1 MYKFLDWIDIDKIDW
16 RQLSSNISDK
26 SIYILEKNINKIH
39 WLSFSQNINAQECI
53 EKIYF
58 FYSLRRVVVNRKVE
72 TFLYTPQQ
80 FLY

>member
-1 MYKFLDWIDIDKIDW
+1 MDEDTIFNKNTNLYKLCDWIDFKNLDKVDKVNW
-16 RQLSSNISDK
+16 DYLSSN
-26 SIYILEKNINKIH
+26 E
-39 WLSFSQNINAQECI
+39 NAQECI

-80 FLY
+80 YIY

>member
-1 MYKFLDWIDIDKIDW
+1 MVYNMSMNIYKLVDWIDFEKIDW
-16 RQLSSNISDK
+16 EKLSLNR
-26 SIYILEKNINKIH
+26 
-39 WLSFSQNINAQECI
+39 NAQECI